1 MTEDVLQHISLK
13 LNQRRARKPIGVA
26 MAFASAAGAAAAAFI
41 QLACH
46 QNIRHSSRNVRR
58 ILDRGVNALLPPEA
72 KKILKI

>member
-26 MAFASAAGAAAAAFI
+26 MALASAAGVAAAAFI

-46 QNIRHSSRNVRR
+46 QNVRHSSPNLAEQEAPLSPRDRAMRR
-58 ILDRGVNALLPPEA
+58 VS
-72 KKILKI
+72 